1 MQEKREVRKIFAA
14 ARKALT
20 PEERSAADSAIRER
34 IKNLPAYQTC
44 AALALYATDGT
55 EPDLLPLTQNSS
67 KILLFPRYCAVRG
80 VYHFAQI
87 ASPADLVPGKYGLP
101 EPALSCPEA
110 DEELVR
116 QGTLHLVPGV
126 AWDLRGVRLGRGGG
140 FYDRLLEGVSGPVC
154 GVYYACQRSSADLPA
169 EAHDRFLDMAV
180 TEAFTV
186 IWK

>member
-1 MQEKREVRKIFAA
+1 MQQKREIRKIFSA

-20 PEERSAADSAIRER
+20 PEERLAADKAIRER
-34 IKNLPAYQTC
+34 IKHLAAYQEC
-44 AALALYATDGT
+44 KALALYATDGT
-55 EPDLLPLTQNSS
+55 EPDLLPLMQEPG
-67 KILLFPRYCAVRG
+67 KILLFPRYCAERG
-80 VYHFAQI
+80 VYKFA
-87 ASPADLVPGKYGLP
+87 SVSNLSDLVPGKYNLP
-101 EPALSCPEA
+101 EPSAQCPEA

-116 QGTLHLVPGV
+116 TATLHLVPGV

-140 FYDRLLEGVSGPVC
+140 FYDRLLEEVSGPVC